1 MSLKYPAIVQTL
13 ALRTAQA
20 EQYVVQQVQEYVP
33 SMPEEVSQVAEVVS
47 DPGGALEDLGSSFG
61 F

>member
-1 MSLKYPAIVQTL
+1 
-13 ALRTAQA
+13 
-20 EQYVVQQVQEYVP
+20 VQQVQEYVP